1 MSVYYTSELLINSVK
16 RRISI
21 PTNQNTFT
29 DEDILAFADEELM
42 LSIVPAI
49 MSLHEDY
56 LLFSQDTPLVASQNE
71 YVIPYRAVGNKL
83 YDLQFFDSNR
93 NILPMSRTTLGD
105 QPSYNGAYTTNLTY
119 AYYVK
124 NNRIG
129 LLPTFTGP
137 STGSL
142 RFIYYIRPSALVF
155 TPEICVVTNVNR
167 LTGVVSV
174 NKIPDT
180 FSTNT
185 KIDFYKFVSPHT
197 ILNIDILPLAVNPA
211 GNNFVFSTGYDIIT
225 LSLDTVANAT
235 DGGYFI
241 ADSGNTTNK
250 YFFWFDKTGST
261 PVPSQP
267 DTVGRTAI
275 RVDLVGLTTA
285 NQIALAIQAVMPPTD
300 FAVNVNGTILTA
312 QTGATGS
319 GSNGI
324 IPFGNDR
331 FTLANTTQVS
341 DIPNFLD
348 VGDHIALAE
357 QCAIPQ
363 IPSDLHVF
371 LAQKTAERILEAQG
385 DTEGLKLAQAKSAE
399 MEVRAGTIIDNRVD
413 ESPVKLVNRY
423 GILRSGLI
431 QRLYRRRG

>member
-16 RRISI
+16 RRINI

-29 DEDILAFADEELM
+29 NEDILAFADEELM

-56 LLFSQDTPLVASQNE
+56 LLYSQDDELVDNQNE
-71 YVIPYRAVGNKL
+71 YPIPYRAVGNKL
-83 YDLQFFDSNR
+83 YDLQFVDTNQ

-129 LLPTFTGP
+129 LLPTMQGP
-137 STGSL
+137 GTGSL
-142 RFIYYIRPSALVF
+142 RFIYYIRPSALVL
-155 TPEICVVTNVNR
+155 TPEVCPIINIDRESGIIT
-167 LTGVVSV
+167 VS
-174 NKIPDT
+174 NLPDT
-180 FSTNT
+180 FSASSN
-185 KIDFYKFVSPHT
+185 IDFYEFKSPHT
-197 ILNIDILPLAVNPA
+197 ILDIDILPVGVNQTNKTFTFNT
-211 GNNFVFSTGYDIIT
+211 GSTTIDVSFG
-225 LSLDTVANAT
+225 LQVNAT
-235 DGGYFI
+235 DGGYFLLS
-241 ADSGNTTNK
+241 DTGNTNQ
-250 YFFWFDKTGST
+250 YFLWFDKTGST
-261 PVPSQP
+261 PVPSNP
-267 DTVGRTAI
+267 DTIGRTAVQVNI
-275 RVDLVGLTTA
+275 VGLTTA
-285 NQIALAIQAVMPPTD
+285 NQLATAVL
-300 FAVNVNGTILTA
+300 AVLPGTFSGVVAGDDLTIT
-312 QTGATGS
+312 TGAGGG

-324 IPFGNDR
+324 TAFGNDT
-331 FTLANTTQVS
+331 FAIATTIIES
-341 DIPNFLD
+341 DIPDALR

-385 DTEGLKLAQAKSAE
+385 DVEGLKLAQQKSAE
-399 MEVRAGTIIDNRVD
+399 MEVRAGTIIDNRVE
-413 ESPVKLVNRY
+413 ESPVKLVNRN